1 MRYFVFLGL
10 SCLIPL
16 SLHAEFNPV
25 ERVSVDNNGQNGD
38 GESSVPGI
46 SSSDDGRYVA
56 FQSAATNLVSGDE
69 NMVRDI
75 FVYDRT
81 NDTIERVSVD
91 DDGSEANGESRNPS
105 ISEDGRYVVFE
116 SDADNLVNG
125 DTNGVTDVFLY
136 DRTDDTIERIS
147 VDSNEMEADDRSS
160 NPFISPNGMYVVF
173 QSAATDLTASDSN
186 GRSDIFLRDI
196 AGGTTVIISISSDD
210 EEANGD
216 SRFPTIDNS
225 GDLVVFDS
233 TASNLVD
240 GDDNGASD
248 VFLRTISAGTT
259 EILSTDDNG
268 EEGDDGSFRPVIS
281 ADGEYVAF
289 FSDAENFLNEDD
301 NGLRD
306 VFLVELDSGD
316 ISLVSVPAFGN
327 DANGIS
333 QTPKISEDGMFVV
346 FESLATN
353 LVVGDD
359 NALLDVFAYDRSDQ
373 TVVRLSVDDD
383 GDELEALSRS
393 GAINGNGQFVAYVSE
408 DSEIVSG
415 DENMLP
421 DVFVVDTQCLLEP
434 AGVVPGDQDSDG
446 TNDCDDACPEDA
458 AKIALGDCGCGV
470 ADTDSDA
477 DGTADCNDE
486 CDADANKTLEGECG
500 CGVSDDDING
510 NGVADCL
517 DPTRNTRPRRPIA
530 RYRPR
535 RDVIRV
541 ILPGDFQGF
550 RYVIQVRQNR
560 EVVRK
565 RRTRRYRN
573 RISARGLSG
582 RVFVRYRVL
591 LDPGRTKLSKRR
603 RVIIR

>member
-1 MRYFVFLGL
+1 MRYFVFLAL

-25 ERVSVDNNGQNGD
+25 ERVSVGDNGQDGD

-46 SSSDDGRYVA
+46 SASDDGRYVA

-125 DTNGVTDVFLY
+125 DTNGVTDIFLY

-147 VDSNEMEADDRSS
+147 VDSDEMEADDRSS

-173 QSAATDLTASDSN
+173 QSAATDLTTSDSN

-259 EILSTDDNG
+259 EILSTDDDG

-470 ADTDSDA
+470 ADTDSDS

-486 CDADANKTLEGECG
+486 CDADADKTLEGECG